1 MSIAVAIQR
10 GSSVY
15 VYDESNRV
23 LYTKTGELHGY
34 TSTTVNVRQGSTIYT
49 YDERGSVKFTHS
61 A

>member
-1 MSIAVAIQR
+1 MSIAVAIQK
-10 GSSVY
+10 GSNVY

-34 TSTTVNVRQGSTIYT
+34 TGTTVNVRLGGTIYT
-49 YDERGSVKFTHS
+49 YDERGATKFTHS